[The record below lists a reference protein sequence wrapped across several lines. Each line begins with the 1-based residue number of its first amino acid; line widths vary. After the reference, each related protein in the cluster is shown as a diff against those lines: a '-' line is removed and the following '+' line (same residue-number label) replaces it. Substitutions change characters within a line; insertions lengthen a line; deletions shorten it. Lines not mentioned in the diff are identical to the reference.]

1 MTQIP
6 VEGFQQKGLDPGC
19 ENKKPWLNWVCL
31 GSVSSCCNCGWIQ
44 AAGSCRTLEELY
56 MEPCSSLASEEEEKE
71 DSDDTQLVVAENYDI
86 AAGGLRNSEP
96 SATLA
101 HLNHQL
107 SFSL

>member
-1 MTQIP
+1 
-6 VEGFQQKGLDPGC
+6 
-19 ENKKPWLNWVCL
+19 
-31 GSVSSCCNCGWIQ
+31 
-44 AAGSCRTLEELY
+44 